1 MQEMQQRSQSS
12 GRFVATL
19 RGELGRLSRT
29 DRRQKQKREPGATA
43 HITGV
48 FTKEQPG
55 GTGDTEHDNRG
66 DSPAAKNSA
75 WPPRPRQDKQ
85 RRNDRDEKENMIE
98 IHDRALRFD
107 F

>member
-1 MQEMQQRSQSS
+1 STMARPIR
-12 GRFVATL
+12 GDRARRVL
-19 RGELGRLSRT
+19 RVWAN
-29 DRRQKQKREPGATA
+29 RQPAEQKRQAGATA

-48 FTKEQPG
+48 FEKEQPG
-55 GTGDTEHDNRG
+55 GTGDTKNDNRG
-66 DSPAAKNSA
+66 DTPAAKNSA

-85 RRNDRDEKENMIE
+85 RRKDRDEKENMIE